1 MVLCICVY
9 VCVSVCLSVCLSV
22 NVCIY
27 LRVCI
32 LSCVCAC
39 VTFAPCSHP
48 LQQSKHVKS
57 EVDQGKQAHAFNQ
70 YISQGLG
77 FAREL
82 PDTRPQL

>member
-1 MVLCICVY
+1 MYIFACVHSF
-9 VCVSVCLSVCLSV
+9 VCV
-22 NVCIY
+22 
-27 LRVCI
+27 
-32 LSCVCAC
+32 CVCHIC
-39 VTFAPCSHP
+39 PCSHP

-70 YISQGLG
+70 YISLGLG